1 MGRSRKGR
9 KRRERD
15 SKKRKHKVYAGTRK
29 HSTTTKRRGEIRM
42 IYSYLL
48 ANYRTMPLP
57 QIQSTVP
64 GYDESETPEAEKTQ
78 AALSAIGRG
87 KQA

>member
-1 MGRSRKGR
+1 
-9 KRRERD
+9 
-15 SKKRKHKVYAGTRK
+15 
-29 HSTTTKRRGEIRM
+29 
-42 IYSYLL
+42 
-48 ANYRTMPLP
+48 MPLP

-87 KQA
+87 RRTSMDPGDYQEEEKQDDYYKQRDDRMPWREGRQS

>member
-1 MGRSRKGR
+1 
-9 KRRERD
+9 
-15 SKKRKHKVYAGTRK
+15 
-29 HSTTTKRRGEIRM
+29 M

-64 GYDESETPEAEKTQ
+64 GSDESETPEAEKTQ

-87 KQA
+87 SKHKPGGYQGEEEQQDYYKQSDDRMPWREGSQS

>member
-1 MGRSRKGR
+1 
-9 KRRERD
+9 
-15 SKKRKHKVYAGTRK
+15 
-29 HSTTTKRRGEIRM
+29 
-42 IYSYLL
+42 
-48 ANYRTMPLP
+48 MPLP

-87 KQA
+87 RTSMDPGDYQEEEKQDDYYKQRDDRMPWREGRQS